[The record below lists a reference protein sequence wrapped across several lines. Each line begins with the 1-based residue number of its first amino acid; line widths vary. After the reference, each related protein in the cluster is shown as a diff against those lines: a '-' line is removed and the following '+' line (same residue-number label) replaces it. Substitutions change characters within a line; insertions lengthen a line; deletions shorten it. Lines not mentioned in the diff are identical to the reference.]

1 MSSVPKYNSAAANS
15 HGDHVGHLVRVLIAE
30 DEPLVRSALSN
41 FIDGEG
47 SLSLVGA
54 AADAVEAIDLATT
67 LRPDV
72 AIIDVKMPGG
82 GGPVAAREIRARSPH
97 TRVVALSGFEDLH
110 SVEEMLRAGATSY
123 LVKGTPGVD
132 LVDAIHNAARG
143 HGSLSVQVA
152 GDLLREVAAQLR
164 QQEIEA
170 QVQRS
175 RLERIKGLLLQ
186 RSIPMVFQPITELR
200 TSRLVGLEA
209 LARFDGTTAR
219 TPETWLAEA
228 EEVGLRMDLELAA
241 VKAALPALSRL
252 PETAFLAVNVSPETA
267 VASRL
272 LSALSSTPLDRIVI
286 EITEHA
292 PVIDYGGLNDG
303 LEELRRRGVRLAID
317 DAGAGFASLRHIV
330 RMAPEFIKLDIS
342 LTRGIDLDPAC
353 RALTTALISFA
364 SEIGATII
372 AEGIETEAELE
383 TLRSLGVSWGQGYHI
398 AVPGPFPGPSPNAA
412 TAGDGELDG
421 TPS

>member
-132 LVDAIHNAARG
+132 LVDAVHNAPRG

-152 GDLLREVAAQLR
+152 GDLLREALR
-164 QQEIEA
+164 IKEVRRIELEA
-170 QVQRS
+170 GLDEVGERYGVEAFH
-175 RLERIKGLLLQ
+175 RLGDAFRVGTRYGTPMSALLADFAGSMRAGWHAEYRERITRAPVVMTVPALVFFGGLTM
-186 RSIPMVFQPITELR
+186 REAIG
-200 TSRLVGLEA
+200 TSLFVIAVNCAAGVLGHLSDGDADWKLTLVVACLAVGGA
-209 LARFDGTTAR
+209 LAGT
-219 TPETWLAEA
+219 
-228 EEVGLRMDLELAA
+228 
-241 VKAALPALSRL
+241 ALSHR
-252 PETAFLAVNVSPETA
+252 VHH
-267 VASRL
+267 ASL
-272 LSALSSTPLDRIVI
+272 C
-286 EITEHA
+286 
-292 PVIDYGGLNDG
+292 
-303 LEELRRRGVRLAID
+303 LRR
-317 DAGAGFASLRHIV
+317 
-330 RMAPEFIKLDIS
+330 
-342 LTRGIDLDPAC
+342 
-353 RALTTALISFA
+353 
-364 SEIGATII
+364 
-372 AEGIETEAELE
+372 
-383 TLRSLGVSWGQGYHI
+383 
-398 AVPGPFPGPSPNAA
+398 
-412 TAGDGELDG
+412 
-421 TPS
+421 